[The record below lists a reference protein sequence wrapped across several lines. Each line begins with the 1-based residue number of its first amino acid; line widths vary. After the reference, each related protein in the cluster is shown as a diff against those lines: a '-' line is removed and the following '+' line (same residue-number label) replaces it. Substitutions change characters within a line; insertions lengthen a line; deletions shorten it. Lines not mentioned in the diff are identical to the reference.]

1 VPGKDKLEAIIHDPR
16 AKNKTEAF
24 GAVARASFKLVEPTQ
39 GWGGARWCNEQRPLN
54 RGKQPLPYS

>member
-39 GWGGARWCNEQRPLN
+39 GWGGARCVKLVEPTQGWGGARWC
-54 RGKQPLPYS
+54 